1 MKKYV
6 TIYPNKE
13 TIMRLHVNETML
25 IVVDIQERL
34 LEHIHDYA
42 QLERRMRLLLEGIAL
57 FDIPLVLNEQYPK
70 GLGHTVS
77 GLKTVMND
85 AIAMEK
91 VTFSCC
97 QNLATRE
104 RLLSMNKKSAIV
116 FGIET
121 HVCVLQTCLDLL
133 EMGIQPFL
141 VVDCVGS
148 RKQSDH
154 ETAILRMVQAG
165 VIPTTYESVLFEVCG
180 SAKHPAFKAMSQL
193 VK

>member
-1 MKKYV
+1 
-6 TIYPNKE
+6 
-13 TIMRLHVNETML
+13 MRLHVNDTML
-25 IVVDIQERL
+25 IAVDIQERL
-34 LEHIHDYA
+34 LGHIHDFA
-42 QLERRMRLLLEGIAL
+42 QLEARMRLLVEGVLL

-77 GLKTVMND
+77 GLTAVMND
-85 AIAMEK
+85 ALAMEK

-97 QNLATRE
+97 QALPTRE
-104 RLLSMNKKSAIV
+104 KILSFNKKSAIV

-121 HVCVLQTCLDLL
+121 HVCVLQTCLDLC

-148 RKQSDH
+148 RKVKDH
-154 ETAILRMVQAG
+154 DVALLRMAQAG
-165 VIPTTYESVLFEVCG
+165 VIMSTYESVLFELCG
-180 SAKHPAFKAMSQL
+180 SAKHPSFKAMSQL